1 MVDYLFLD
9 VLASK
14 QYDISM
20 SHQFYR
26 KKTHTNRY
34 LNDNSHYHPTQKIG
48 IIITIA
54 TRVFNVSNEE
64 HLD

>member
-14 QYDISM
+14 KYDISM
-20 SHQFYR
+20 SHQFYQ
-26 KKTHTNRY
+26 KKTNTNRY
-34 LNDNSHYHPTQKIG
+34 LNDNSHYHPTQKID

-54 TRVFNVSNEE
+54 T
-64 HLD
+64 